1 MLLKGRL
8 TLSKDKIIRAAIEV
22 FSENGYHRASMDEIA
37 LRAQVAKGTLYYNF
51 PGKSQLFK
59 TIVKEGFEN
68 IMQRTQADL
77 NAPLP
82 IKEQILR
89 IIRHHLDLFLE
100 SRHFSHIV
108 FNELSNGI
116 EQDVLEE
123 LKQLRREHLHFLASI
138 LEAAKCEENLLR
150 DVDANLAAASIIGTL
165 ESTCNYY
172 LSHPNAYSR
181 DDLER
186 YVFTIITKGLF
197 ISID

>member
-1 MLLKGRL
+1 M
-8 TLSKDKIIRAAIEV
+8 SKDKIIRAAIEV

-51 PGKSQLFK
+51 PGKSELFK
-59 TIVKEGFEN
+59 TIVKQGFED

-77 NAPLP
+77 CAPLP

-89 IIRHHLDLFLE
+89 IIRHHLDFFLE

-116 EQDVLEE
+116 EQDVLDE
-123 LKQLRREHLHFLASI
+123 LKQLRREHLRFLASI
-138 LEAAKCEENLLR
+138 LEEGQCEGNLIR
-150 DVDANLAAASIIGTL
+150 DVDANLAAASIVGTL

-172 LSHPNAYSR
+172 LSHLDEYSR
-181 DDLER
+181 DDLEHF
-186 YVFTIITKGLF
+186 VFTMVTKGLF

>member
-1 MLLKGRL
+1 M
-8 TLSKDKIIRAAIEV
+8 SKDKIIRAAIEV

-51 PGKSQLFK
+51 PGKSELFK
-59 TIVKEGFEN
+59 TIVKQGFED

-77 NAPLP
+77 CAPLP

-89 IIRHHLDLFLE
+89 IIRHHLDFFLE

-116 EQDVLEE
+116 EQDVLDE
-123 LKQLRREHLHFLASI
+123 LKQLRREHLRFLASI
-138 LEAAKCEENLLR
+138 LEEGQCEGNLIR
-150 DVDANLAAASIIGTL
+150 DVDANLAAASIVGTL

-172 LSHPNAYSR
+172 LSHPDEYSR
-181 DDLER
+181 DDLEHF
-186 YVFTIITKGLF
+186 VFTMVTKGLF

>member
-1 MLLKGRL
+1 LS
-8 TLSKDKIIRAAIEV
+8 LSKDKIIRAAIEV

-51 PGKSQLFK
+51 PGKSELFK
-59 TIVKEGFEN
+59 TIVKQGFED

-77 NAPLP
+77 CAPLP

-89 IIRHHLDLFLE
+89 IIRHHLDFFLE

-116 EQDVLEE
+116 EQDVLDE
-123 LKQLRREHLHFLASI
+123 LKQLRREHLRFLASI
-138 LEAAKCEENLLR
+138 LEEGQCEGNLIR
-150 DVDANLAAASIIGTL
+150 DVDANLAAASIVGTL

-172 LSHPNAYSR
+172 LSHPDEYSR
-181 DDLER
+181 DDLEHF
-186 YVFTIITKGLF
+186 VFTMVTKGLF

>member
-1 MLLKGRL
+1 MS
-8 TLSKDKIIRAAIEV
+8 LSKDKIIRAAIEV

-51 PGKSQLFK
+51 PGKSELFK
-59 TIVKEGFEN
+59 TIVKQGFED

-77 NAPLP
+77 HAPLP
-82 IKEQILR
+82 IREQILR

-116 EQDVLEE
+116 EQDVLDE
-123 LKQLRREHLHFLASI
+123 LKQLRREHLNFLAKI
-138 LEAAKCEENLLR
+138 LEEGKCEGNLIR
-150 DVDANLAAASIIGTL
+150 DVDANLAAASIIGTM
-165 ESTCNYY
+165 ESTCNYC
-172 LSHPNAYSR
+172 LSHPDEYSR
-181 DDLER
+181 DDLEHF
-186 YVFTIITKGLF
+186 VFTMITEGLF

>member
-1 MLLKGRL
+1 M
-8 TLSKDKIIRAAIEV
+8 SKEKIIQAAIEV

-59 TIVKEGFEN
+59 TIVKQGFED
-68 IMQRTQADL
+68 IMQRTQTDL
-77 NAPLP
+77 NTPLP
-82 IKEQILR
+82 VKEQILR
-89 IIRHHLDLFLE
+89 IIRHHLNYFLE

-138 LEAAKCEENLLR
+138 LEEGKCEEGLLR
-150 DVDANLAAASIIGTL
+150 DVDANLAAASMIGTL

-172 LSHPNAYSR
+172 LSHPDAYSS

-186 YVFTIITKGLF
+186 FVFTIVTKGLF

>member
-1 MLLKGRL
+1 M
-8 TLSKDKIIRAAIEV
+8 SKDKILRAAMEV

-51 PGKSQLFK
+51 PSKSQLFK
-59 TIVKEGFEN
+59 TMVKEGFED

-77 NAPLP
+77 NTPLP

-123 LKQLRREHLHFLASI
+123 LKELRREHLRFLASI
-138 LEAAKCEENLLR
+138 LEESKCENFIHP
-150 DVDANLAAASIIGTL
+150 DVDTNLAAASVIGTL

-172 LSHPNAYSR
+172 LSHPNEYSR

-186 YVFTIITKGLF
+186 FVFNIITKGMF
-197 ISID
+197 ISIE

>member
-1 MLLKGRL
+1 M
-8 TLSKDKIIRAAIEV
+8 SKDKIIRAAIEV

-51 PGKSQLFK
+51 PGKSELFK
-59 TIVKEGFEN
+59 TIVKQGFED

-77 NAPLP
+77 CAPLP

-89 IIRHHLDLFLE
+89 VIRHHLDFFLE

-116 EQDVLEE
+116 EQDVLDE
-123 LKQLRREHLHFLASI
+123 LKQLRREHLRFLASI
-138 LEAAKCEENLLR
+138 LEEGQCEGNLIR
-150 DVDANLAAASIIGTL
+150 DVDANLAAASIVGTL

-172 LSHPNAYSR
+172 LSHPDEYSR
-181 DDLER
+181 DDLEHF
-186 YVFTIITKGLF
+186 VFTMVTKGLF

>member
-1 MLLKGRL
+1 MS
-8 TLSKDKIIRAAIEV
+8 LSKDKIIRAAIEV

-51 PGKSQLFK
+51 PGKSELFK
-59 TIVKEGFEN
+59 TIVKQGFED

-77 NAPLP
+77 CAPLP

-89 IIRHHLDLFLE
+89 IIRHHLDFFLE

-116 EQDVLEE
+116 EQDVLDE
-123 LKQLRREHLHFLASI
+123 LKQLRREHLRFLASI
-138 LEAAKCEENLLR
+138 LEEGQCEGNLIR
-150 DVDANLAAASIIGTL
+150 DVDANLAAASIVGTL

-172 LSHPNAYSR
+172 LSHPDEYSR
-181 DDLER
+181 DDLEHF
-186 YVFTIITKGLF
+186 VFTMVTKGLF

>member
-1 MLLKGRL
+1 M
-8 TLSKDKIIRAAIEV
+8 SKDKIIRAAIEV

-51 PGKSQLFK
+51 PGKSELFK
-59 TIVKEGFEN
+59 TVVKQGFED

-77 NAPLP
+77 YAPLP
-82 IKEQILR
+82 LKEQILR

-123 LKQLRREHLHFLASI
+123 LKQLRREHLRFLAAI
-138 LEAAKCEENLLR
+138 LEEGKCDENLIR

-172 LSHPNAYSR
+172 LNHPDEYTR
-181 DDLER
+181 DDLEHF
-186 YVFTIITKGLF
+186 VFTIITQGLF

>member
-1 MLLKGRL
+1 M
-8 TLSKDKIIRAAIEV
+8 SKDKIISAAIEV

-51 PGKSQLFK
+51 PGKSELFK
-59 TIVKEGFEN
+59 TVVKQGFED

-77 NAPLP
+77 YAPLP

-116 EQDVLEE
+116 EQDVLDE
-123 LKQLRREHLHFLASI
+123 LKQLRREHLRFLAAI
-138 LEAAKCEENLLR
+138 LEEGKCDENLIR

-172 LSHPNAYSR
+172 LNHPDEYTR
-181 DDLER
+181 DDLEHF
-186 YVFTIITKGLF
+186 VFTIITQGLF

>member
-1 MLLKGRL
+1 MS
-8 TLSKDKIIRAAIEV
+8 LSKDKIIRAAIEV

-51 PGKSQLFK
+51 PGKSELFK
-59 TIVKEGFEN
+59 TVVKQGFED

-77 NAPLP
+77 YAPLP
-82 IKEQILR
+82 LKEQILR

-123 LKQLRREHLHFLASI
+123 LKQLRREHLRFLAAI
-138 LEAAKCEENLLR
+138 LEEGKCDENLIR

-172 LSHPNAYSR
+172 LNHPDEYTR
-181 DDLER
+181 DDLEHF
-186 YVFTIITKGLF
+186 VFTIITQGLF

>member
-1 MLLKGRL
+1 MS
-8 TLSKDKIIRAAIEV
+8 LSKDKIIRAAIEV

-51 PGKSQLFK
+51 PGKSELFK
-59 TIVKEGFEN
+59 TIVKQGFED

-77 NAPLP
+77 CAPLP

-89 IIRHHLDLFLE
+89 VIRHHLDFFLE

-116 EQDVLEE
+116 EQDVLDE
-123 LKQLRREHLHFLASI
+123 LKQLRREHLRFLASI
-138 LEAAKCEENLLR
+138 LEEGQCEGNLIR
-150 DVDANLAAASIIGTL
+150 DVDANLAAASIVGTL

-172 LSHPNAYSR
+172 LSHPDEYSR
-181 DDLER
+181 DDLEHF
-186 YVFTIITKGLF
+186 VFTMVTKGLF

>member
-1 MLLKGRL
+1 MS
-8 TLSKDKIIRAAIEV
+8 LSKDKIISAAIEV

-51 PGKSQLFK
+51 PGKSELFK
-59 TIVKEGFEN
+59 TVVKQGFED

-77 NAPLP
+77 YAPLP

-116 EQDVLEE
+116 EQDVLDE
-123 LKQLRREHLHFLASI
+123 LKQLRREHLRFLAAI
-138 LEAAKCEENLLR
+138 LEEGKCDENLIR

-172 LSHPNAYSR
+172 LNHPDEYTR
-181 DDLER
+181 DDLEHF
-186 YVFTIITKGLF
+186 VFTIITQGLF

>member
-1 MLLKGRL
+1 MS
-8 TLSKDKIIRAAIEV
+8 LSKDKIIRAAIEV

-51 PGKSQLFK
+51 PGKSELFK
-59 TIVKEGFEN
+59 TIVKQGFED

-77 NAPLP
+77 CAPLP

-89 IIRHHLDLFLE
+89 IIRHHLDFFLE

-116 EQDVLEE
+116 EQDVLDE
-123 LKQLRREHLHFLASI
+123 LKQLRREHLRFLASI
-138 LEAAKCEENLLR
+138 LEEGQCEGNLIR
-150 DVDANLAAASIIGTL
+150 DVDANLAAASIVGTL

-172 LSHPNAYSR
+172 LSHLDEYSR
-181 DDLER
+181 DDLEHF
-186 YVFTIITKGLF
+186 VFTMVTKGLF